1 MNNHLSPEDWKTAL
15 NLEQAP
21 DAELMALLE
30 RASDENTPKA
40 FETAPTDA
48 PSTTGTATTG
58 MATTGPSK
66 SGPSRAGTSKAGTAT
81 RDALLTPI
89 TPTGITSMLEEALI
103 SRSLSHMLKSA
114 RNESGMT
121 LTEVSER
128 MGVSRGRIGQLES
141 EGSNLEAQTLARL
154 ADALEYDVVLTLRP
168 RVAGRQ
174 VITTE
179 LQANRYQR

>member
-1 MNNHLSPEDWKTAL
+1 MNKHLSPEEWQTTL
-15 NLEQAP
+15 NLEQSP

-30 RASDENTPKA
+30 QASDENTPKA
-40 FETAPTDA
+40 FEAASTDA
-48 PSTTGTATTG
+48 H
-58 MATTGPSK
+58 
-66 SGPSRAGTSKAGTAT
+66 
-81 RDALLTPI
+81 LTPI

-103 SRSLSHMLKSA
+103 SKSLSQMLKSA

-121 LTEVSER
+121 LAEVSER

>member
-30 RASDENTPKA
+30 RSSDENTPKA